1 MTRSHFSSFGL
12 SLGLLLVCAGSARAA
27 STDVLVQSATSGGTP
42 ENSKPYLEQF
52 VAYAQKSLKGWKPI
66 TAVFFQEKKGA
77 DQMMI
82 DKKPGFAMLDIDAF
96 LELRKREE
104 LVVLAQVEGPLYQLG
119 HLHVVVKDPALK
131 TLEDL
136 KGKVV
141 VSNHLGSP
149 RFLQKV
155 VFDGKI
161 DPATFFQLQ
170 PTTSPMKGLKAVD
183 RGEAA
188 ATIVDDQQL
197 ANMKTLPFGAE
208 MKTIFSSA
216 ALPPTPFVAL
226 GKNAQPE
233 ERIAMQK
240 MVLAMCG
247 DKKGGAEVCKAFQI
261 TKFEK
266 PNAAVFNEAIKR
278 FDR

>member
-1 MTRSHFSSFGL
+1 MTRSLVLAF
-12 SLGLLLVCAGSARAA
+12 GLLLVCATGAPAA
-27 STDVLVQSATSGGTP
+27 STDVVVQSATSGGTA

-52 VAYAQKSLKGWKPI
+52 VAYAQKNLKGWKPI
-66 TAVFFQEKKGA
+66 TAVFFQEKKAA
-77 DQMMI
+77 DQSML
-82 DKKPGFAMLDIDAF
+82 DKKPGFAMLDVDAF

-104 LVVLAQVEGPLYQLG
+104 LVVLAQVEGPLYELG
-119 HLHVVVKDPALK
+119 HLHVLVKDPALK
-131 TLEDL
+131 SLEDL

-170 PTTSPMKGLKAVD
+170 PTTSPLKGLKAVD

-188 ATIVDDQQL
+188 ATIIDDQQL

-208 MKTIFSSA
+208 MKTIYSSA
-216 ALPPTPFVAL
+216 ALPATPFVAL
-226 GKNAQPE
+226 GKNTQPE
-233 ERIAMQK
+233 ERLAMQK
-240 MVLAMCG
+240 LVLSMCA
-247 DKKGGAEVCKAFQI
+247 DKKGGGEVCKAFQI

-266 PNAAVFNEAIKR
+266 PVAAVFNEAIKR